1 MQSLLPTFHVL
12 FFSILLTTAQAVGSF
27 RRITRLV
34 NRSPEIAMPMRAET
48 RVVRIVPPHS
58 VPIAQVNSALPAA
71 QVRTPVLPRAVR
83 RRKRKAA
90 EALGPNS
97 PENKA
102 RKAAFPPLT
111 QTQKEVLYGMVLGDA
126 YLGFTGNEA
135 RLQVKQSAAQ
145 HNFVRHLFKVFRPY
159 ILSAAPTRIA
169 QRLGDKT
176 YPAYRFETA
185 AHAVFTEVH
194 SMFYAP
200 TETILT
206 SGKPKYVKRVPDNI
220 EEQLTPRVVAYF
232 YMCDGS
238 LVRRVKGARPSGAS
252 IASHGFCEADNHRLC
267 QALANKFG
275 LHPTLRHSSKRVGE
289 GKYTSI
295 YFPSRDLKTLQDLL
309 KPYMLKSFY
318 YKLGIEKPPK
328 PPT

>member
-34 NRSPEIAMPMRAET
+34 NRSPEIAMPMRAEM
-48 RVVRIVPPHS
+48 RVARIVPPHI
-58 VPIAQVNSALPAA
+58 VPIAQVSSALPAA

-90 EALGPNS
+90 EALASNS

-111 QTQKEVLYGMVLGDA
+111 QTQTEVLYGMVLGDA
-126 YLGFTGNEA
+126 HLGFMGNEV
-135 RLQVKQSAAQ
+135 RLEIMQSAAQ
-145 HNFVRHLFKVFRPY
+145 HNFVQHLFKVFRPY
-159 ILSAAPTRIA
+159 ILCSAPQYKA
-169 QRLGDKT
+169 QRLRDKI
-176 YPAYRFETA
+176 YPTYRFTSA

-194 SMFYAP
+194 AMFYER

-220 EEQLTPRVVAYF
+220 EEQLTPRVLAYF
-232 YMCDGS
+232 FMCDGS
-238 LVRRVKGARPSGAS
+238 LVRGGKAKRPNGAS
-252 IASHGFCEADNHRLC
+252 IASHGFCEADNTRLC
-267 QALANKFG
+267 QALASKFG
-275 LHPTLRHSSKRVGE
+275 LHPTLRHTPKPG
-289 GKYTSI
+289 GKGTTYTYI
-295 YFPSRDLKTLQDLL
+295 YFPS
-309 KPYMLKSFY
+309 
-318 YKLGIEKPPK
+318 
-328 PPT
+328 